1 MEVSKEFNKDLEEIK
16 KSLKKLTDFFGK
28 VNDLT
33 EEIWIDD
40 GLEDI
45 SKEITQEK
53 LTKKQRREKALNFL
67 KERFPQINKE
77 FDELDSFIQGIGLR
91 ITDLNSSLEEKLD
104 DLEDAERL
112 IEEVE
117 DKKNSL

>member
-1 MEVSKEFNKDLEEIK
+1 MEVSEEFDKSLEEIK
-16 KSLKKLTDFFGK
+16 KSLKRLSDFFGK

-33 EEIWIDD
+33 EEIWLNLDVD
-40 GLEDI
+40 DI

-77 FDELDSFIQGIGLR
+77 FDELDCFIHGIGLR
-91 ITDLNSSLEEKLD
+91 ITALNDGLEDKLS

-117 DKKNSL
+117 DKRNSL